1 MSNIFEYIKWRGDLS
16 FSTVRPCA
24 VDAIVFAMLS
34 YIDYSEVAG
43 VDNITLSGFAEKYF
57 SAGDGEVQNLGV
69 IIPSK
74 QINRTLGAVANTKRF
89 GDVVIT
95 DIDSRVSEDECCQF
109 SAMTFRLNSTAV
121 MVTFRGTDDSIVGW
135 KEDCCLAYLDEIPAQ
150 RMAVEYLESVATKHT
165 RERIYITG
173 HSKGGNLAAYAAVKC
188 SDEVKTRI
196 AHVYSGDG
204 PGLNAATV
212 SSVGFKELQ
221 KRITFLIPQASHI
234 GTMFERGE
242 RVTVVKS
249 DAIGLLQHAPYSWE
263 LDGPHFAVQGGL
275 SARGKKNEERFRS
288 KLAKMSDDEKR
299 EFVDTLFS
307 IIESTGAKRLS
318 DFTDGGIKKL
328 ITLIKS
334 YNGLDK
340 QKRELML
347 SITRTLL
354 APNGK

>member
-16 FSTVRPCA
+16 FSAVRPCA
-24 VDAIVFAMLS
+24 VDAVLFAMLS
-34 YIDYSEVAG
+34 YIDYSDAAYADG
-43 VDNITLSGFAEKYF
+43 VTLKSFAEKYF
-57 SAGDGEVQNLGV
+57 SAGDKEIQNLGV
-69 IIPSK
+69 VIPSK
-74 QINRTLGAVANTKRF
+74 QINRTLSAAAKTRRF
-89 GDVVIT
+89 GNVVIT
-95 DIDSRVSEDECCQF
+95 DIDSRISVDECYQF
-109 SAMTFRLNSTAV
+109 SAMTFRLNNTAI

-135 KEDCCLAYLDEIPAQ
+135 REDCCLAYLDEIPAQ
-150 RMAVEYLESVATKHT
+150 RMAVEYLESVAARYP
-165 RERIYITG
+165 REKIYVTG

-188 SDEVKTRI
+188 SDGVRARI

-212 SSVGFKELQ
+212 SSERFKELQ

-242 RVTVVKS
+242 QITVVKS
-249 DAIGLLQHAPYSWE
+249 DAIGLLQHDPYSWE
-263 LDGPHFAVQGGL
+263 LDGPQFTAQMEL

-288 KLAKMSDDEKR
+288 KLAKMSDEEKR

-318 DFTDGGIKKL
+318 DFTDGGIKKVAA
-328 ITLIKS
+328 LIKS

-340 QKRELML
+340 QKKELML

-354 APNGK
+354 APNVK